1 MSKSNIIEFPS
12 SNINKRTTIGRIEWD
27 KGLEAFSKSLM
38 NFQSNS
44 SLDEISARG
53 WCYLIETAGFIEKDQ
68 FDLCQDVINE
78 CRTKGILPIDFVA
91 IDSNRDFHYVDDI
104 EYESPK
110 DYLISGLDYV
120 KRKYKYKE
128 DFEFW
133 ESQNCYIQMMVEKID
148 VLNLY
153 KPLCE
158 KYHIPV
164 ANGRGWSDKNSR
176 WILSQ
181 RFKYWESKGK
191 KCVLLYVADHD
202 PVGLLIADKF
212 KKNIADLINCVDLAG
227 NTGWNPQNLIVD
239 RFAMTEEFI
248 NQHNLTWIDNL
259 TSAKGLP
266 PNKKLQY
273 IRDYISK
280 YGERKVEANVLIVI
294 EEEAK
299 ELLEDTII
307 TYLGTTPFEVY
318 DEAIKEDQEKTLEVM
333 EEVEMKEKL
342 QEIIDELE
350 ELENG
355 E

>member
-1 MSKSNIIEFPS
+1 MSKTNFIRFPS
-12 SNINKRTTIGRIEWD
+12 SDINKKTNIGRIEWNKD
-27 KGLEAFSKSLM
+27 LKAFSESLM

-44 SLDEISARG
+44 SLSKISARG
-53 WCYLIETAGFIEKDQ
+53 WCYLIETAGFIKKDQ

-91 IDSNRDFHYVDDI
+91 IDSNRDFYYVDKI
-104 EYESPK
+104 NYQEPAE
-110 DYLISGLDYV
+110 YLIEWI
-120 KRKYKYKE
+120 KYIQDLETHKK

-133 ESQNCYIQMMVEKID
+133 ESQEYYIQMMVEKID

-153 KPLCE
+153 KPIC
-158 KYHIPV
+158 KQCHIPV

-239 RFAMTEEFI
+239 RFAMTEQFI
-248 NQHNLTWIDNL
+248 NQHNLLWIDNL
-259 TSAKGLP
+259 ISGSGKA
-266 PNKKLQY
+266 PNKKLRY
-273 IRDYISK
+273 IRDYIAK

-294 EEEAK
+294 ESEAK
-299 ELLEDTII
+299 RLLANTIVKYI
-307 TYLGTTPFEVY
+307 GTTPFEDY
-318 DEAIKEDQEKTLEVM
+318 NKSIKEDQEKTLKVM

-342 QEIIDELE
+342 QDLIKDLE
-350 ELENG
+350 DLE
-355 E
+355 